1 MYGQT
6 KDRNRQPHVYQLHDK
21 AGPADTDLHTQ
32 IYNLTA
38 MNTLVTLIIG

>member
-21 AGPADTDLHTQ
+21 AGRADTDLHTQ
-32 IYNLTA
+32 IYNLKA
-38 MNTLVTLIIG
+38 MNMLLILIIR